1 MGLLGNC
8 IRQATFGAAKPLYTR
23 ESLLPTA
30 NNRYDVI
37 CYQRSQVGAT
47 EILVTT
53 ANPIGSYPNKS
64 FQAPQL
70 VGAMSMRSF
79 SSGNLTAELL
89 SDKTME
95 LDMTGSGDFQAFLSS
110 VVSML
115 LSMGGTGTLEADIAG
130 VVAMEVNMGGSGTL
144 DAELNGIAN
153 LMLDMFGSGDLTS
166 DMAADGFMTLNITVT
181 GTGLSTANV
190 GKYVWEALVA
200 EFASDPNS
208 AAAKLLAAGSAG
220 DPWSTSLPASYT
232 GDQAGKLL
240 SQIQELAVQL
250 SKLQGLDASDPI
262 TRTPDLISTQSGDI
276 VIEVTGD
283 GVNETTL
290 TRQP

>member
-30 NNRYDVI
+30 TNRYDVI
-37 CYQRSQVGAT
+37 CYQRSQDKAT
-47 EILVTT
+47 TILVTT
-53 ANPIGSYPNKS
+53 ANPIGCYPPKA
-64 FQAPQL
+64 FYPPQE

-79 SSGNLTAELL
+79 SSGNLSGSLI

-95 LDMTGSGDFQAFLSS
+95 LDMTGFGDFQAFLSS

-130 VVAMEVNMGGSGTL
+130 VVSMELDMGGVGTL
-144 DAELNGIAN
+144 EAELNGIAN
-153 LMLDMFGSGDLTS
+153 LMLNMFGSGDLSS

-200 EFASDPNS
+200 EFATDPNS
-208 AAAKLLAAGSAG
+208 AAAKLLAVGSAG
-220 DPWSTSLPASYT
+220 DPWSTNLPASYT

-250 SKLQGLDASDPI
+250 SKLQGLDASDPV
-262 TRTPDLISTQSGDI
+262 TRTPDEIRTQSGDI
-276 VIEVTGD
+276 IIEVSGD
-283 GVNETTL
+283 GVNDTTL